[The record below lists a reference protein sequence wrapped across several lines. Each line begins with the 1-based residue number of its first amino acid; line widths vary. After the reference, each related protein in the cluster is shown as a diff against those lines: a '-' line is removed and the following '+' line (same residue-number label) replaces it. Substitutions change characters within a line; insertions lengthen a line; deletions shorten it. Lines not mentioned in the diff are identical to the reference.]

1 MKSLKQLLNESI
13 SVNEAGIQE
22 IDIVELIS
30 NIIEDGDFDLLADEY
45 GWTPDMIEPL
55 KDCLYLSGQGGYS
68 GGGKCEWHF
77 EYGGEEDDTMQDFF
91 VDGRLG
97 ASELKQLKKNSYL
110 KDYFGSKL
118 NGVKVG
124 YAYTE
129 SGSETPALLLF
140 NKDYPGLKKYDSAI
154 CAFN

>member
-13 SVNEAGIQE
+13 SVNESVQE
-22 IDIVELIS
+22 IDIVELIC
-30 NIIEDGDFDLLADEY
+30 NIIDAGDIDRLTDEY

-77 EYGGEEDDTMQDFF
+77 EYEEDDDLIQDFF
-91 VDGRLG
+91 VDGRLN

-140 NKDYPGLKKYDSAI
+140 DKDYPGLKKYDGAI
-154 CAFN
+154 CSFN